1 MYTITVFHDS
11 VAILWSCLDVE
22 WNKKEGSLDVEWD
35 KKEGSLS
42 SLLVVMDTDYH
53 LLVLVIKPTLLTLS

>member
-22 WNKKEGSLDVEWD
+22 WNKKEGNLLLNGTK
-35 KKEGSLS
+35 KKEVFQVYL
-42 SLLVVMDTDYH
+42 
-53 LLVLVIKPTLLTLS
+53 